1 MKLGLVTQFESY
13 YKMVD
18 ENGELVLLDNKG
30 NVVRGDTKDLL
41 ALLRKNIIEEEL
53 RQEEEI
59 RRKLEEE
66 GLIFLKYCRSFSF
79 FVI

>member
-30 NVVRGDTKDLL
+30 NVIRGDTKELL
-41 ALLRKNIIEEEL
+41 ALLRKNVIEEEL

-59 RRKLEEE
+59 RRKLEAE

-79 FVI
+79 LVI